1 MRKKERTK
9 EKKCFFCQREISPD
23 YKKPEVLNRFI
34 SDRGKIISR
43 GRTGICAKHQRL
55 LAREIKRARYLALL
69 PFVARV

>member
-1 MRKKERTK
+1 MRKKKRTK
-9 EKKCFFCQREISPD
+9 EKKCFFCQGEINPD
-23 YKKPEVLNRFI
+23 YKKPEVLDRFI